1 MQITLASP
9 MSSSSRFHS
18 VGRRR
23 RRRRRRRV
31 HVTLSPSVSATFASH
46 RYGMAVESRAFRDNA
61 QFIPLQRRAEV
72 YRVFEGMRIATVYMG
87 LGGEVAIE
95 EI

>member
-18 VGRRR
+18 VG

-72 YRVFEGMRIATVYMG
+72 YRVFEGMRIATVYMV
-87 LGGEVAIE
+87 LGG
-95 EI
+95 